1 MKKGKAITIMTAAT
15 LGLATAAYAGQGMGP
30 GKGQG
35 MGPGMGQG
43 MHAGA
48 GQCGNRGMQR
58 GHGRAKG
65 MQRHGMRAEMM
76 QKVMSQLDL
85 TDEQKKQ
92 IRLIRLEAQKE
103 RIEAKIAR
111 VRQGKGPGMH
121 RGKRGRHAM
130 DLSRFMTP
138 EKFDKAA
145 FKKAM
150 QERWAAREKM
160 RQLRQAERLER
171 MADRM
176 EKVFNVLT
184 PAQREKLI
192 KLSQKN

>member
-1 MKKGKAITIMTAAT
+1 MKKGKAITIITAAT
-15 LGLATAAYAGQGMGP
+15 LGLASAAYAGQGMGP
-30 GKGQG
+30 GNGQG
-35 MGPGMGQG
+35 MGQG
-43 MHAGA
+43 THAGA
-48 GQCGNRGMQR
+48 GQCGKRGMKR
-58 GHGRAKG
+58 GHGRTDG
-65 MQRHGMRAEMM
+65 MHRQGMRAAMM
-76 QKVMSQLDL
+76 HRVMSQLDL

-111 VRQGKGPGMH
+111 VRQGQGPGMY
-121 RGKRGRHAM
+121 RGKKGRRAM
-130 DLSRFMTP
+130 DFSAFMTP
-138 EKFDKAA
+138 ERFDKAA

-160 RQLRQAERLER
+160 RRQRQAERLDR

-176 EKVFNVLT
+176 EKVFAVLT

-192 KLSQKN
+192 KLSQTN

>member
-1 MKKGKAITIMTAAT
+1 MKKGKAITIMTVAV
-15 LGLATAAYAGQGMGP
+15 LGLAAAAYAGQGMGP

-35 MGPGMGQG
+35 MGQEVS
-43 MHAGA
+43 AGKR
-48 GQCGNRGMQR
+48 QCGNRGMRR
-58 GHGRAKG
+58 GHDMPKS
-65 MQRHGMRAEMM
+65 MWRHGVRAEMM
-76 QKVMSQLDL
+76 QKVMRQLDL

-111 VRQGKGPGMH
+111 VRQGRGLGTH
-121 RGKRGRHAM
+121 RGKRGRSAM

-138 EKFDKAA
+138 EGFDKAA

>member
-1 MKKGKAITIMTAAT
+1 
-15 LGLATAAYAGQGMGP
+15 MGP
-30 GKGQG
+30 GKGQ
-35 MGPGMGQG
+35 GMGQG

-160 RQLRQAERLER
+160 RQQRQAERLER

-184 PAQREKLI
+184 PVQREKLI

>member
-1 MKKGKAITIMTAAT
+1 MKKGKAITIITAAT
-15 LGLATAAYAGQGMGP
+15 LGLASAAYAGQGMGP
-30 GKGQG
+30 AKGQG
-35 MGPGMGQG
+35 MGQG
-43 MHAGA
+43 MQAGA
-48 GQCGNRGMQR
+48 EQCGKRGMKR
-58 GHGRAKG
+58 AHGMAKG
-65 MQRHGMRAEMM
+65 MERQGVRAAMM
-76 QKVMSQLDL
+76 QRVMSQLDL
-85 TDEQKKQ
+85 SDEQKKE

-121 RGKRGRHAM
+121 RGKKGRRAM
-130 DLSRFMTP
+130 DFSAFMTP
-138 EKFDKAA
+138 ERFDKAA

-160 RQLRQAERLER
+160 RQQRQAERLDR

-176 EKVFNVLT
+176 EKVFAVLT

-192 KLSQKN
+192 KLSQTN

>member
-1 MKKGKAITIMTAAT
+1 MKKGKAIKIMTAAA
-15 LGLATAAYAGQGMGP
+15 LGLATAGYAGQGMGP

-35 MGPGMGQG
+35 MGQGMGPGMQ
-43 MHAGA
+43 AGA
-48 GQCGNRGMQR
+48 GQCGKRGMQQGR
-58 GHGRAKG
+58 GMAKG
-65 MQRHGMRAEMM
+65 MQRHGMRAALMHR
-76 QKVMSQLDL
+76 VMSRLDL

-111 VRQGKGPGMH
+111 VRQGQGPGMH
-121 RGKRGRHAM
+121 RGKRGRNAM

-138 EKFDKAA
+138 ERFDKAA
-145 FKKAM
+145 FKKTM

-160 RQLRQAERLER
+160 HQTRLDR
-171 MADRM
+171 MADLL

-184 PAQREKLI
+184 PSQREKLI
-192 KLSQKN
+192 KLSRKN